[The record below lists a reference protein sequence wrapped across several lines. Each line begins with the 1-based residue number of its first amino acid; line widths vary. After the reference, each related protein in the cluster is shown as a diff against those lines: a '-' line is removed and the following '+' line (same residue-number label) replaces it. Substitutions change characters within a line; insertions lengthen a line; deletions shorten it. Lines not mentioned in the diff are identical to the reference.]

1 MCSSASLHH
10 VPERSGLVAVVV
22 ATCAWHPPWGSSD
35 LVAGLVLGSVV
46 VMVAVMIADAGGVR
60 VSGSGV

>member
-1 MCSSASLHH
+1 MS
-10 VPERSGLVAVVV
+10 VVV
-22 ATCAWHPPWGSSD
+22 ATCAWHPPSASCD

-46 VMVAVMIADAGGVR
+46 VMVAVMIADAGDVR